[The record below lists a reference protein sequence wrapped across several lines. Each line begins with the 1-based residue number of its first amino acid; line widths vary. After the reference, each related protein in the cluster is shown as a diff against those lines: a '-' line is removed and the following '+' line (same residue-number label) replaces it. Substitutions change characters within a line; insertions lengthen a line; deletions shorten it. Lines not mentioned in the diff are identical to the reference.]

1 VRETPFGYTTAGPAR
16 GPRIAVFPSTRPVA
30 TVVAMRLLAW
40 NIRHGGGRR
49 LPSIFDALAVHA
61 PDVVV
66 LCEYRQSTG
75 PLLRAALKQMGYSF
89 ATDIEPPR
97 GRNGV
102 LIAARH
108 PLRAARVLSHHV
120 EEPYRL
126 VHTELPCG
134 LQLVGVYMP
143 NLLRKVPY
151 WDAVLR
157 AARRRRGGPA
167 IFVGDFNTT
176 RHFLDEAGA
185 VCLTSQYMD
194 DIERAGFRDAWRDRN
209 PAAREFS
216 WYSHRGNGFRL
227 DHAFCSAPL
236 ASRLRAIRYSHDERL
251 RGVSDHSAI
260 VMDFMPNGAGQHR
273 KLRSPGEPACPRAV
287 DLPVAFSVPARPTS
301 L

>member
-1 VRETPFGYTTAGPAR
+1 
-16 GPRIAVFPSTRPVA
+16 
-30 TVVAMRLLAW
+30 
-40 NIRHGGGRR
+40 
-49 LPSIFDALAVHA
+49 
-61 PDVVV
+61 
-66 LCEYRQSTG
+66 
-75 PLLRAALKQMGYSF
+75 MGYAY
-89 ATDIEPPR
+89 ATDIEPPH

-102 LIAARH
+102 LIAARR
-108 PLRAARVLSHHV
+108 PLGPARVLSHRV

-126 VHTELPCG
+126 IQTELPCG

-157 AARRRRGGPA
+157 AARRRRGGHA

-185 VCLTSQYMD
+185 VCLTSRYMD

-236 ASRLRAIRYSHDERL
+236 ASRLRAVRYSHDERL

-260 VMDFMPNGAGQHR
+260 VMDFLPNDATQTRARRCG
-273 KLRSPGEPACPRAV
+273 KLIPSGEPARPRAV
-287 DLPVAFSVPARPTS
+287 NFAHRLLSPRAPHLPVICSTDGHAARPDVGSRRPRHSPEARTQP
-301 L
+301 